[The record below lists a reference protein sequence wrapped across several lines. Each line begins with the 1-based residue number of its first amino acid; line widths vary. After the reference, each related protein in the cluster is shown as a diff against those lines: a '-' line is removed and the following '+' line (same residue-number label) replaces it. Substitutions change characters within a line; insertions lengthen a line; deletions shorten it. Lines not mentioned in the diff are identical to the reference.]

1 MPQPPDVDSI
11 AAAIGEVGMA
21 WGHTERALLH
31 CRRSGR
37 PDVSNL
43 AISLAQLADELE
55 KIEVS
60 LRRLYREAE
69 PAPK

>member
-1 MPQPPDVDSI
+1 MPQSPDMDSI

-43 AISLAQLADELE
+43 AISLARVADELE
-55 KIEVS
+55 KIEVL
-60 LRRLYREAE
+60 LRRALS
-69 PAPK
+69 

>member
-1 MPQPPDVDSI
+1 M

-31 CRRSGR
+31 CQRSGR

-55 KIEVS
+55 RIEVS
-60 LRRLYREAE
+60 LRRLYREAD
-69 PAPK
+69 APRSENS

>member
-1 MPQPPDVDSI
+1 MTNVRDLDFM

-43 AISLAQLADELE
+43 AIKLAELADELE
-55 KIEVS
+55 GTEVI
-60 LRRLYREAE
+60 LRRLYREASG
-69 PAPK
+69 

>member
-1 MPQPPDVDSI
+1 MTNVRDLDFM

-21 WGHTERALLH
+21 WGHTERALLQ

-43 AISLAQLADELE
+43 AIKLAELADELE
-55 KIEVS
+55 GTEVT
-60 LRRLYREAE
+60 LRRLYREAFG
-69 PAPK
+69 

>member
-1 MPQPPDVDSI
+1 VASI

-31 CRRSGR
+31 CRRSGQ

-43 AISLAQLADELE
+43 AISVARLADDLE
-55 KIEVS
+55 KIEVL

-69 PAPK
+69 APRSENS